1 MTRTRAGALSL
12 GAFLIAA
19 QFWQPDRT
27 NPPVDPA
34 AGIDRHVT
42 VPADVAA
49 ILNRSCRDCH
59 TNETRWP
66 SYAYVSPLSWGVASH
81 VWQGRDHL
89 NFSEWGD
96 QDAESM
102 QDLLEAICEEVRDG
116 AMPLPSY
123 TVIHRSAR
131 LAPADVTRLCSW
143 TDETIAA
150 LDARRTPADSE

>member
-1 MTRTRAGALSL
+1 MRRTRAGAMGL
-12 GAFLIAA
+12 GALLLAA
-19 QFWQPDRT
+19 QVWQPDRT

-34 AGIDRHVT
+34 AGIDRHVA

-49 ILNRSCRDCH
+49 ILDRSCRDCH

-66 SYAYVSPLSWGVASH
+66 PYAYVSPFSWGVAMH
-81 VWQGRDHL
+81 VRQGRDHL
-89 NFSEWGD
+89 NFSEWD
-96 QDAESM
+96 AQDPESM

-123 TVIHRSAR
+123 TVVHRSAR
-131 LAPADVTRLCSW
+131 LAPAEITRLCSW

-150 LDARRTPADSE
+150 LDARRTPEDGE